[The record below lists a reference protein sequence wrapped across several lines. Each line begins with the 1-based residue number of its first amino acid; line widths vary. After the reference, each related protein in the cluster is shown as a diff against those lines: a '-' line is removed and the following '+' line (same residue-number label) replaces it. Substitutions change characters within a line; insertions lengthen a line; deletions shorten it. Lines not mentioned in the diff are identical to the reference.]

1 MLMVV
6 LASPFTQESGYATI
20 NYLDGPTYSLSVL
33 SSFLVYL
40 SVGKRLLLF
49 AVIPLP
55 VLGLQCLLIWE
66 ETQVRA
72 SGLYK
77 PSRTSEICVGRCRG
91 VLRGDRLAWSSHRHA
106 LFPAML

>member
-66 ETQVRA
+66 GTQVRA

-77 PSRTSEICVGRCRG
+77 PSRTSEISVGRCRA
-91 VLRGDRLAWSSHRHA
+91 VLRGDRLAWSNHRHV